1 MFSTI
6 LDSIGQANKN
16 KTLIVYVR
24 HQSIHCIYLVDIKAV
39 EHSKY
44 VNKTKASYKH
54 CTVEACNSYLIERCL
69 VVYEVITGKNIII
82 SMQPSQNN
90 PLKHSHV
97 FKYTACVLRN
107 HCRLQIHQHNI
118 NDCKI

>member
-1 MFSTI
+1 MFSII

-24 HQSIHCIYLVDIKAV
+24 HQSIHCIYLVNIKAV

-54 CTVEACNSYLIERCL
+54 CTVEACNSYLTERCL
-69 VVYEVITGKNIII
+69 VVYEVITCKNII
-82 SMQPSQNN
+82 SMQPSLNN
-90 PLKHSHV
+90 SLKHSHV
-97 FKYTACVLRN
+97 FKDTAYELKKRCLSR
-107 HCRLQIHQHNI
+107 
-118 NDCKI
+118 KK